1 LILYFHGNAARLAD
15 KVERFRNL
23 TATGYGLLAV
33 EYRGFAGATGSPSE
47 EGLLID
53 AETAY
58 AQALSLGAKP
68 SRLVVL
74 GESLGSGVAVA
85 LAARS
90 EVGAIVLDSAYD
102 SIVEVAARRYWMFP
116 VRMLMRDTFR
126 SDERIGKIAAPLL
139 MVHGTQDRSV
149 PFASGERL
157 FALANEPKE
166 LIPLEGAGH
175 LALELVI
182 PQVLKWM
189 DSTLK

>member
-1 LILYFHGNAARLAD
+1 
-15 KVERFRNL
+15 
-23 TATGYGLLAV
+23 
-33 EYRGFAGATGSPSE
+33 
-47 EGLLID
+47 
-53 AETAY
+53 
-58 AQALSLGAKP
+58 
-68 SRLVVL
+68 
-74 GESLGSGVAVA
+74 
-85 LAARS
+85 
-90 EVGAIVLDSAYD
+90 
-102 SIVEVAARRYWMFP
+102 MFP

-166 LIPLEGAGH
+166 LIRLEGVGH